1 MPRRSRLF
9 YAHALYLKI
18 GFRLVNDYLIL
29 IDGYNLI
36 FQCGLEGRSRTPASL
51 QRARRRL
58 IGELKVGL
66 AEPIRHRTAVVFDAT
81 RLPLGE
87 SLPIRTD
94 GGVTVI
100 YAIDHEDADTLIEL
114 LIQKNSTP
122 KKLTVVSSDHRLH
135 KAASRRKSTPIDSD
149 EWFDQITGGS
159 PKQRADKP
167 VEAEGKPPVEDL
179 NDVDWM
185 AEFGIDQQQSLGGI
199 ENSDGKA
206 KSEGAPNYD
215 PFPPG
220 YADDLLDG
228 DES

>member
-1 MPRRSRLF
+1 M
-9 YAHALYLKI
+9 
-18 GFRLVNDYLIL
+18 VNDYSIL

-36 FQCGLEGRSRTPASL
+36 FQCGLEGRSRTPVSL

-66 AEPIRHRTAVVFDAT
+66 AEPIRRRTAIVFDAT

-87 SLPIRTD
+87 SQPTRTES
-94 GGVTVI
+94 GLTII

-122 KKLTVVSSDHRLH
+122 KKLIVVSSDHRLH

-159 PKQRADKP
+159 QKSAAHEPI
-167 VEAEGKPPVEDL
+167 ELEGKPPLDHL

-185 AEFGIDQQQSLGGI
+185 AEFGIDQQQSLDGI
-199 ENSDGKA
+199 ENFDRKA
-206 KSEGAPNYD
+206 KSEEAPNYD

-228 DES
+228 SE

>member
-1 MPRRSRLF
+1 
-9 YAHALYLKI
+9 
-18 GFRLVNDYLIL
+18 LVNDYSIL

-36 FQCGLEGRSRTPASL
+36 FQCGLEGRSRTPVSL

-66 AEPIRHRTAVVFDAT
+66 AEPIRRRTAIVFDAT

-87 SLPIRTD
+87 SQPTRTES
-94 GGVTVI
+94 GLTII

-122 KKLTVVSSDHRLH
+122 KKLIVVSSDHRLH

-159 PKQRADKP
+159 QKSAAHEPI
-167 VEAEGKPPVEDL
+167 ELEGKPPLDHL

-185 AEFGIDQQQSLGGI
+185 AEFGIDQQQSLDGI
-199 ENSDGKA
+199 ENFDRKA
-206 KSEGAPNYD
+206 KSEEAPNYD

-228 DES
+228 SE

>member
-1 MPRRSRLF
+1 
-9 YAHALYLKI
+9 
-18 GFRLVNDYLIL
+18 
-29 IDGYNLI
+29 
-36 FQCGLEGRSRTPASL
+36 
-51 QRARRRL
+51 
-58 IGELKVGL
+58 LKVGL
-66 AEPIRHRTAVVFDAT
+66 AEPIRRRTAIVFDAT

-87 SLPIRTD
+87 SQPTRTES
-94 GGVTVI
+94 GLTII

-122 KKLTVVSSDHRLH
+122 KTLTVVSSDHRLH

-159 PKQRADKP
+159 QKSAAHEPI
-167 VEAEGKPPVEDL
+167 ELEGKPPLDHL

-185 AEFGIDQQQSLGGI
+185 AEFGIDQQQSLDGI
-199 ENSDGKA
+199 ENSDRKA
-206 KSEGAPNYD
+206 KSEEAPNYD

-228 DES
+228 SE

>member
-1 MPRRSRLF
+1 
-9 YAHALYLKI
+9 
-18 GFRLVNDYLIL
+18 
-29 IDGYNLI
+29 
-36 FQCGLEGRSRTPASL
+36 
-51 QRARRRL
+51 
-58 IGELKVGL
+58 
-66 AEPIRHRTAVVFDAT
+66 
-81 RLPLGE
+81 
-87 SLPIRTD
+87 
-94 GGVTVI
+94 
-100 YAIDHEDADTLIEL
+100 
-114 LIQKNSTP
+114 
-122 KKLTVVSSDHRLH
+122 VVSSDHRLH

>member
-1 MPRRSRLF
+1 
-9 YAHALYLKI
+9 
-18 GFRLVNDYLIL
+18 LVNDYSIL

-36 FQCGLEGRSRTPASL
+36 FQCGLEGRSRTPVSL

-100 YAIDHEDADTLIEL
+100 YAIDHEDADTLIEF

-159 PKQRADKP
+159 HQSAEHEPID
-167 VEAEGKPPVEDL
+167 VEGKPPLDHL